1 MKTKILSLLLCVGL
15 VVACNN
21 TQKGAGIGAGGG
33 ALLGA
38 VIGHFAGNAAIGA
51 AVGGAVG
58 LRRLL
63 SRFRTLRFRPFRTL
77 MAWRLLR

>member
-51 AVGGAVG
+51 AVGG